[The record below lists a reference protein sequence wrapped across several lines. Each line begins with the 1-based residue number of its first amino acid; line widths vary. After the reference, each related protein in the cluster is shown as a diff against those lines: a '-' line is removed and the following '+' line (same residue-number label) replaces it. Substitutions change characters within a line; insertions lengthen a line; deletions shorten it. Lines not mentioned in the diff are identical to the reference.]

1 MGEFETS
8 VGPLLLGILLN
19 TYLYGLVTNQYVT
32 YVNHKFNDAAWI
44 RTIVIVLFVVDTS
57 QTVVGIYAAWHMCVA
72 NYNNPRVLNTV
83 NWSIPFTAVGVA
95 VSGTVTQIFL
105 IHRVFKLTQSK
116 CLVVIL
122 GTLSAVGFV
131 FGWIS
136 GVKSGVMKEV
146 GKLYQIVPLVTCWL
160 TLLSAVDLLITA
172 ILIIVLSR
180 SKTGFHRTD
189 TIINRLI
196 RGAIQTGLFASMFAL
211 GDLLSFIIAPTTT
224 FYAMFAFPIGRVYTS
239 TLLDTLNA
247 RMVFYRM
254 DQQSTSQTDATTHAF
269 HMKTCINQT
278 YPDTLVAEGMVEILE
293 SPRKDGEK
301 IDGSRRRDFPTE
313 PSLHSSTSSMV

>member
-8 VGPLLLGILLN
+8 VVN

-72 NYNNPRVLNTV
+72 NYNNPRVLD
-83 NWSIPFTAVGVA
+83 SIFRLA
-95 VSGTVTQIFL
+95 VSTRFL
-105 IHRVFKLTQSK
+105 FKLTQSK

-122 GTLSAVGFV
+122 GTLSAGGFV

-136 GVKSGVMKEV
+136 GLKSEVIKEV

-160 TLLSAVDLLITA
+160 ILLSAVDLLITA

-180 SKTGFHRTD
+180 SKTGFRRTD

-211 GDLLSFIIAPTTT
+211 GDLLSFILAPTTT
-224 FYAMFAFPIGRVYTS
+224 FYAMFAFPIGRVYTI

-254 DQQSTSQTDATTHAF
+254 DQQNTSWQTGAMTHAF
-269 HMKTCINQT
+269 HMKTYISQT
-278 YPDTLVAEGMVEILE
+278 YPDILVAEGMVEILE
-293 SPRKDGEK
+293 SPRKDEEK
-301 IDGSRRRDFPTE
+301 
-313 PSLHSSTSSMV
+313 